1 MKLGIF
7 NSVREQFAA
16 LQGDDRAVSP
26 VIAVILMIAL
36 VVIMAAGVGAFVL
49 DFNSKMGQTAPRAN
63 FAVEDAE
70 SGSTDYIH
78 ISHEGGST
86 LNAQDTM
93 IKVKRDGVTL
103 VSFSNGN
110 DVKVSVGDTISIDST
125 DTSTTVS
132 FGGTEAYSSKSK
144 TFDLEG
150 DPVKVLI
157 IDAES
162 DQQIAELKASA

>member
-1 MKLGIF
+1 MILRIF

-49 DFNSKMGQTAPRAN
+49 NFNNKMGKTSPRAN

-70 SGSTDYIH
+70 AGGTDYIH
-78 ISHEGGST
+78 ITHEGGAK

-93 IKVKRDGVTL
+93 IKVKRDGATL

-110 DVKVSVGDTISIDST
+110 DVDVSVGDTINIESDGT
-125 DTSTTVS
+125 GTTVQ
-132 FGGTEAYSSKSK
+132 FGGTDAYSSSSK
-144 TFDLEG
+144 TFDLDSE
-150 DPVKVLI
+150 PVKVLI
-157 IDAES
+157 IDSEG
-162 DQQIAELKASA
+162 DQQIAQLKASA

>member
-1 MKLGIF
+1 MKRGIL

-16 LQGDDRAVSP
+16 VHRDDRAVSP

-49 DFNSKMGQTAPRAN
+49 DFNSKMGQTSPRAN

-70 SGSTDYIH
+70 AGGTDYIH
-78 ISHEGGST
+78 VSHEGGAT

-93 IKVKRDGVTL
+93 IKVKRDGATL

-110 DVKVSVGDTISIDST
+110 DVDVSVGDTISIESDGT
-125 DTSTTVS
+125 ATTIS
-132 FGGTEAYSSKSK
+132 FGGTQAYSSKSK
-144 TFDLEG
+144 TFDLES

-157 IDAES
+157 IDSES